1 MCVKVEIEGVMMNV
15 VSGYAPQV
23 GCELEEKEKL
33 WNEMDRVTESIPRGE
48 RVVIGA
54 DLNGHVGEGNRGDEE
69 VMGKFGLRDR
79 NLEGQ
84 AVVDFAKR
92 MEMAVVNTYFQ
103 KREEHLIT
111 YKSGGRSTQI
121 DYILCRRGN
130 LREVNDCKVVPGESV
145 AKQHRIVVCK
155 LTMEVRKRKR
165 VKTEKKI
172 KWWQLRKE
180 DCCEEFRSA
189 VRAVLGSVEEFPDDW
204 ETTAAVIRETGK
216 KVLGVASGQR
226 KVDKETWWWN
236 VEVQESV
243 QRKKLA
249 KKRWDSERTE
259 ENRLEY
265 KKMTREVKRE
275 VAKAKQKAYEE
286 LYERL
291 DTKEGEKEL
300 YRLARQRNQA
310 GKDVQQ
316 VRLIKDREGNVIAS
330 EESCF

>member
-1 MCVKVEIEGVMMNV
+1 MTGKGRELADMMERRRVDILCVQETRWRGSKARNIGGGYKLFYHGVDGKRDGVGVIIKEKYARHVVEVKRESDRLMCVKVEIEGVMMNV

-23 GCELEEKEKL
+23 GCELEEKEKF

-155 LTMEVRKRKR
+155 LTMEVRKRKS

-172 KWWQLRKE
+172 KWWKLRKE
-180 DCCEEFRSA
+180 DCCEEFRSE
-189 VRAVLGSVEEFPDDW
+189 VWAVLGSVEEFPDDW

-243 QRKKLA
+243 QRKKLD
-249 KKRWDSERTE
+249 R
-259 ENRLEY
+259 
-265 KKMTREVKRE
+265 
-275 VAKAKQKAYEE
+275 
-286 LYERL
+286 
-291 DTKEGEKEL
+291 
-300 YRLARQRNQA
+300 RQ
-310 GKDVQQ
+310 
-316 VRLIKDREGNVIAS
+316 S
-330 EESCF
+330 